1 MRNQEHKHY
10 KDEIEKLLAVQM
22 LMSIVKMPR
31 FEMYWSEATRYEP
44 VKSTLI
50 LKRYKKLLEFLHV
63 VDNQEKN
70 KPENKKDKC
79 FKVKPLLDAISVN
92 CQKREQEVNN
102 PTDEQIIPAKTK
114 KIGGV

>member
-1 MRNQEHKHY
+1 
-10 KDEIEKLLAVQM
+10 
-22 LMSIVKMPR
+22 
-31 FEMYWSEATRYEP
+31 MYWSEAARYEP

-79 FKVKPLLDAISVN
+79 FKVKSLLDAIRAN
-92 CQKREQEVNN
+92 CQKKEQEVNN

-114 KIGGV
+114 KIGGVWQYNPKNSINGPSRT

>member
-1 MRNQEHKHY
+1 
-10 KDEIEKLLAVQM
+10 
-22 LMSIVKMPR
+22 MSIVKMPR

>member
-1 MRNQEHKHY
+1 
-10 KDEIEKLLAVQM
+10 M

-79 FKVKPLLDAISVN
+79 FKVKPLLDAIRVN
-92 CQKREQEVNN
+92 CQKTEQEVNN